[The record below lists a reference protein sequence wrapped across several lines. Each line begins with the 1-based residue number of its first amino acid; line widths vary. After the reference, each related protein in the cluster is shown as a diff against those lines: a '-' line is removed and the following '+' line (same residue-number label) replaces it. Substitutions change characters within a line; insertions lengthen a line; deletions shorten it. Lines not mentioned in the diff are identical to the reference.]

1 MGGFGVI
8 SHMISSIK
16 MNRNQL
22 PKSKP
27 LSEQAKLYKAT
38 DKGKPLIYVN
48 RMSKKERELFLNKLR
63 ENKISSHIQLVLVF
77 ILMLVAVILFAFL
90 VSG

>member
-8 SHMISSIK
+8 SNMISSIK

-38 DKGKPLIYVN
+38 DKGKPLQYAN
-48 RMSKKERELFLNKLR
+48 KMSKEERELFLHKL
-63 ENKISSHIQLVLVF
+63 KMKKLSSQIQLIYIFVF
-77 ILMLVAVILFAFL
+77 ILVVLVVVLTL
-90 VSG
+90 LNS

>member
-8 SHMISSIK
+8 SNMISSIK

-22 PKSKP
+22 PKGKT

-38 DKGKPLIYVN
+38 DKGKPLHFGNY
-48 RMSKKERELFLNKLR
+48 MSKEERELFLQKL
-63 ENKISSHIQLVLVF
+63 KDQKLKSQIQLIYVLALILVAVVTVLVLV
-77 ILMLVAVILFAFL
+77 
-90 VSG
+90 SG